1 VRDCERLPGH
11 HKTYIYGSVV
21 HVMTAWIARRQS
33 RHHRQ
38 AAELAA
44 AHLESVQQRV
54 QPGLVRGEGLD
65 RGAGNSERKIVGRR
79 GDQLASG
86 RAPGAGCGRY

>member
-1 VRDCERLPGH
+1 VRDCERVPGH
-11 HKTYIYGSVV
+11 HKPYIYGSVI

-44 AHLESVQQRV
+44 AHLESV
-54 QPGLVRGEGLD
+54 
-65 RGAGNSERKIVGRR
+65 
-79 GDQLASG
+79 
-86 RAPGAGCGRY
+86 